1 MLIYLCAIATL
12 AIGGT
17 VGILAYTWI
26 YDRTHGW
33 SAKDIINEVITKK

>member
-1 MLIYLCAIATL
+1 MLIYLCTIATL

-33 SAKDIINEVITKK
+33 SAKDIINEVKAK